1 MVRNTKL
8 KSMDEL
14 AEISADLRANGKT
27 VVYCHGS
34 FDLLHLSLIRL
45 LEQAKQQGDALIV
58 TVRPDQSG
66 TKDHLYE
73 QDARAE
79 AVAALGSVD
88 YAAVSKW
95 KHGVEAI
102 QLLRPKK
109 YVPGDWEEEG
119 EEERAR
125 LRDVELT
132 AVKAIG
138 GELVEIEID
147 GLNQPSLAGAG
158 SSFLSPQAAAYLA
171 TFSASYSP
179 EKIMGYLDGIRSTR
193 VLLIGETIIDEYQY
207 CETMG
212 KSGKEPI
219 LAVKYV
225 SMEKFAGGVLATAN
239 QAADFVDHV
248 GVLSFLGSADSQEEF
263 IRERLNPKVDAS
275 FVYIPGVPTTVKRRF
290 VETYP
295 FQKLFEV
302 YLMSDDID
310 ATYSKA
316 LHLRLK
322 ALLPF
327 YDVVIVTDY
336 GHGMMTPEIIDLL
349 CSESKFLAINA
360 QTNAANQGFNTVSK
374 YPRAD
379 YICLSEK
386 EYRLEARS
394 RTKDLRIIV
403 TDLGKRLSCE
413 RMLVTRGQQG
423 CLCYQQGE
431 GFYSIPALT
440 RRIVDRI
447 GAGDAVLAVTSA
459 CVAQNVPIEAIGFIG
474 NAVGAQAVEM
484 VGHRNIVTRSA
495 LRGNIHSLLGRKATN
510 HNPTNT

>member
-1 MVRNTKL
+1 MLSSAKL
-8 KSMDEL
+8 KSFEEVIDI
-14 AEISADLRANGKT
+14 AAAVRANGKT

-34 FDLLHLSLIRL
+34 FDLLHLGVIRL
-45 LEQAKQQGDALIV
+45 LKQAKEQGDALIV
-58 TVRPDQSG
+58 TLRPDQSG
-66 TKDHLYE
+66 TKSHLFAQE
-73 QDARAE
+73 IRAE
-79 AVAALGSVD
+79 AVAALDSVD
-88 YAAVSKW
+88 YVAIGKW
-95 KHGVEAI
+95 NHSLEAI
-102 QLLRPKK
+102 QLLRPKI

-119 EEERAR
+119 ENERVR
-125 LRDVELT
+125 LRDLEET
-132 AVKAIG
+132 AIKAVG
-138 GELVEIEID
+138 GELLAIETD
-147 GLNQPSLAGAG
+147 ELNASALMTPSQ
-158 SSFLSPQAAAYLA
+158 SFLSPQAATFLA

-179 EKIMGYLDGIRSTR
+179 ETVLGYLDGIRSKR

-225 SMEKFAGGVLATAN
+225 STEKFAGGVLATAN

-248 GVLSFLGSADSQEEF
+248 GVLSFLGTADSQEEF
-263 IRERLNPKVDAS
+263 IRERLNPKIDAS
-275 FVYIPGVPTTVKRRF
+275 FVYLPGVPTTIKRRF

-302 YLMSDDID
+302 YLMNDDVD
-310 ATYSKA
+310 STYSKA
-316 LHLRLK
+316 LYLRLK
-322 ALLPF
+322 SLLPF

-349 CSESKFLAINA
+349 CAESKFLAVNA

-379 YICLSEK
+379 YVCLSEK
-386 EYRLEARS
+386 EFRLEARS

-403 TDLGKRLSCE
+403 TDVAKRLSCD

-423 CLCYQQGE
+423 CLCYHQGE
-431 GFYSIPALT
+431 GFFTIPALT

-459 CVAQNVPIEAIGFIG
+459 CAAMDVPIEVIGFIG
-474 NAVGAQAVEM
+474 NSVGALAVEM
-484 VGHRNIVTRSA
+484 VGHRNIVFRSA
-495 LRGNIHSLLGRKATN
+495 LCRNIQSLLSAKAASQN
-510 HNPTNT
+510 QIPV